1 MKKFNL
7 ITQAVLLTIFVLI
20 YSAHVSAFS
29 FSSSSDLANKEADKR
44 MYQKRSYQ
52 NVNVQGPQVIVLQG
66 EIKSNNATFL
76 QKISS
81 NNIKDFAELE
91 LANANFRILE
101 RGDIDPMMHERE
113 LARRMGATSQDPI
126 QEGQFKT
133 TKWFIRFDILKAE
146 PVAAASQGFDASTI
160 GNIAGALLHSSR
172 DASVARTV
180 GSSVQVGS
188 EADVWVI
195 GMRYKV
201 MDASSSEQVTSGYFE
216 KKMEHNANATNVL
229 GFSRDQQ
236 RGVTLDTM
244 VQRLI
249 QDSVSELARF
259 K

>member
-1 MKKFNL
+1 MKQFNF
-7 ITQAVLLTIFVLI
+7 IIQAVLLTIFVLI
-20 YSAHVSAFS
+20 FTAHVSAFS

-52 NVNVQGPQVIVLQG
+52 NANVQGPQIIVLQG

-81 NNIKDFAELE
+81 NNIKDFAEVE
-91 LANANFRILE
+91 LANANFRVLE
-101 RGDIDPMMHERE
+101 RGDIDPMMQERE
-113 LARRMGATSQDPI
+113 LARRMGATGQDPI
-126 QEGQFKT
+126 QEGRFKT
-133 TKWFIRFDILKAE
+133 TKWFVRFDILKAE

-160 GNIAGALLHSSR
+160 GNIAGALLHSGR

-180 GSSVQVGS
+180 GSSVQLDS
-188 EADVWVI
+188 AADVWVI
-195 GMRYKV
+195 GLRYKV
-201 MDASSSEQVTSGYFE
+201 MDASTSEQVTSGYFE

-229 GFSRDQQ
+229 GFSRNQQ

-249 QDSVSELARF
+249 QEAVSGLANF